1 MRKLI
6 VLIIE
11 HSIVSRMEKYGEM
24 TEFEKLC
31 FHIEEC
37 LVARIRWAVL
47 YKSVGH
53 IPRKLKK
60 QRRKEALK
68 KEDEIKQIRL
78 KINAMPIIPAGAAKE
93 KVFEYLVNIYYLNR
107 AEERAD
113 VQDTLVKM
121 REAYGI
127 TKEAL
132 RESIIKKS
140 EESNKSFFEEL
151 EDGKNKNE

>member
-1 MRKLI
+1 
-6 VLIIE
+6 
-11 HSIVSRMEKYGEM
+11 M

-37 LVARIRWAVL
+37 LVARMRWAVL

-93 KVFEYLVNIYYLNR
+93 KVFEYLVNIYYLYR

>member
-37 LVARIRWAVL
+37 LVARMCWAVL

-53 IPRKLKK
+53 IP
-60 QRRKEALK
+60 RKEALK

-140 EESNKSFFEEL
+140 EESNKSFF
-151 EDGKNKNE
+151 